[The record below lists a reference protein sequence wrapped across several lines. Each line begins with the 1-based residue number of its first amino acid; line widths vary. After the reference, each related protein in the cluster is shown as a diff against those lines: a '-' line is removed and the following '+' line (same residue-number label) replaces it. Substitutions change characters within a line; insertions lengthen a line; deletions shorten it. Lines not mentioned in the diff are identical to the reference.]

1 MLEAHARHWAKSLLP
16 VYHRLPAPMR
26 HVAVSMRGWPLAR
39 LRRSAWARE
48 EAALGARLERDPT
61 AAARCVVER
70 LRAILVH
77 AAATVPWYARAFA
90 EHGFDPV
97 AVEGPDALRRLP
109 ILERA
114 ALRDAWRDLQ
124 SRAIADDD
132 AICTSTSGTT
142 GSGLRVRATPEAYA
156 RTWAQQLRHRRWA
169 GIAPDEW
176 RITLF
181 GAEVVS
187 RRADP
192 RRLWVYN
199 VPDRQILLSAYH
211 LAPRWAD
218 AYRRRLERRPLA
230 VEGFPSVLRDV
241 AHVIGPARPGRPR
254 ARVVFTTGEALTA
267 EARSD
272 IGAAFG
278 ARVLDEYGQDE
289 KVGFVLECPAGTY
302 HQVTE
307 YGVLEVVD
315 EAGAPVPPG
324 VEGHLLWTGL
334 VNPAM
339 PLVRYRIGDEGVVV
353 PGGRPCPCGVTYPA
367 VAPTLT
373 RTGDSLRLAGGRR
386 VSPRLL
392 NQLLKECRS
401 FAAAQFVQDGPAS
414 VTILAE
420 PAGAGAA
427 AEASALA
434 RRLEAQFGGAVHF
447 QSRIVDVIARDPSA
461 KRRLVVVRDGGG
473 ADGGGANGV

>member
-1 MLEAHARHWAKSLLP
+1 MPHALEAHARHWAKSLLP
-16 VYHRLPAPMR
+16 LYHRLPGPVR
-26 HVAVSMRGWPLAR
+26 HLAVSARGWPLSR
-39 LRRSAWARE
+39 LRRSVWARE
-48 EAALGARLERDPT
+48 EAALGEAVERDPV
-61 AAARCVVER
+61 AAGAIATDR

-77 AAATVPWYARAFA
+77 AGATVPWWERVFA
-90 EHGFDPV
+90 AHGFEPASV
-97 AVEGPDALRRLP
+97 RGPEDLRRLP
-109 ILERA
+109 ILERDD
-114 ALRDAWRDLQ
+114 LRRAWQEFQ
-124 SRAIADDD
+124 SRAVRDAD
-132 AICTSTSGTT
+132 AIVTSTSGTT
-142 GSGLRVRATPEAYA
+142 GAGLRVRATPEAYA
-156 RTWAQQLRHRRWA
+156 RTWAQQLRHWRW
-169 GIAPDEW
+169 GGVPPGTW

-192 RRLWVYN
+192 RSLWVYN
-199 VPDRQILLSAYH
+199 APDRQILLSAYH

-254 ARVVFTTGEALTA
+254 ARVVFTTGEALIA
-267 EARSD
+267 EARRE

-278 ARVLDEYGQDE
+278 AQVLDEYGQDE

-315 EAGAPVPPG
+315 DTGASVPPG
-324 VEGHLLWTGL
+324 VEGHLVWTGL

-339 PLVRYRIGDEGVVV
+339 PLVRYRIGDEGAVV
-353 PGGRPCPCGVTYPA
+353 PGDRPCPCGVTYPA

-392 NQLLKECRS
+392 NQMLKECRS

-420 PAGAGAA
+420 PAGDGAA
-427 AEASALA
+427 AEARALA
-434 RRLEAQFGGAVHF
+434 CRLEAQFGGAVHF

-461 KRRLVVVRDGGG
+461 KRRLVVVREGAHGG
-473 ADGGGANGV
+473 

>member
-16 VYHRLPAPMR
+16 LYHRLPGPVR
-26 HVAVSMRGWPLAR
+26 HLAVSARGWPLSR

-48 EAALGARLERDPT
+48 EASLGAAVERDP
-61 AAARCVVER
+61 AAAAAIATER

-77 AAATVPWYARAFA
+77 AGTSVPWYERVFA
-90 EHGFDPV
+90 AHGFEPASV
-97 AVEGPDALRRLP
+97 RGPEDLRRLP
-109 ILERA
+109 ILERDD
-114 ALRDAWRDLQ
+114 LRRAWQDFQ
-124 SRAIADDD
+124 SRAVRDVD
-132 AICTSTSGTT
+132 AIFTSTSGTT
-142 GSGLRVRATPEAYA
+142 GAGLRVRATPEAYA
-156 RTWAQQLRHRRWA
+156 RTWAQQLRHWRWGGVPA
-169 GIAPDEW
+169 GTW

-187 RRADP
+187 RRADDGG
-192 RRLWVYN
+192 LWVYN
-199 VPDRQILLSAYH
+199 VPERQILLSAYH
-211 LAPRWAD
+211 LEPRRAES
-218 AYRRRLERRPLA
+218 YRARLERTPLP
-230 VEGFPSVLRDV
+230 VEGFPSVLRDL

-267 EARSD
+267 EARAE
-272 IGAAFG
+272 IEAAFG

-315 EAGAPVPPG
+315 DDGASLPPG
-324 VEGHLLWTGL
+324 REGHLVWTGL
-334 VNPAM
+334 VNAAM
-339 PLVRYRIGDEGVVV
+339 PLVRYRIGDEGAVVALD
-353 PGGRPCPCGVTYPA
+353 RPCPCGVRYPG

-401 FAAAQFVQDGPAS
+401 FAAAQFVQEGPAA

-420 PAGAGAA
+420 PAGEGAA
-427 AEASALA
+427 AEVASLA
-434 RRLEAQFGGAVHF
+434 RRLEAQFGGAVRF
-447 QSRIVDVIARDPSA
+447 ESRLVDAIARDPSA
-461 KRRLVVVRDGGG
+461 KRRLVVVREGAHGG
-473 ADGGGANGV
+473 